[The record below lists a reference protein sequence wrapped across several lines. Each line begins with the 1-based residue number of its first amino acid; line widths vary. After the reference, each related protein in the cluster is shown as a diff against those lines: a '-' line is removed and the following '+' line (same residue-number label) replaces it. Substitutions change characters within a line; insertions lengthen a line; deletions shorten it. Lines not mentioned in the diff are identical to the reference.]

1 MGSPAASLGSE
12 EDWKDPQSPHQTLL
26 ELPENHTDVCQVR
39 GGGGQE
45 QTFLYLLFS
54 ISLKGWQVPNTDT
67 SY

>member
-12 EDWKDPQSPHQTLL
+12 EDWQDPQSPHQTLL
-26 ELPENHTDVCQVR
+26 ELPENHTDVCQVG